1 MEPDTAA
8 VAGTVAASDAT
19 AAIVL
24 VEDDQ
29 PGPSTSKEEGAA
41 AAATAATEA
50 TVATEKGEKKK
61 EVNRKG
67 VCMRWTNPAPAPP
80 RGPNLDLWAPTGTA
94 ELGGAG
100 GRARGVGAAEQSRLR
115 SPPPSLLSAGR
126 AGAGR
131 GCGAG

>member
-8 VAGTVAASDAT
+8 LAATVAAADAT
-19 AAIVL
+19 ATIVVL
-24 VEDDQ
+24 EDEQ

-67 VCMRWTNPAPAPP
+67 VCVVDKSGAGPL
-80 RGPNLDLWAPTGTA
+80 RGAQTLTFGRRQVPT
-94 ELGGAG
+94 ELGGDG
-100 GRARGVGAAEQSRLR
+100 GRGRARGGRVVG
-115 SPPPSLLSAGR
+115 GTV
-126 AGAGR
+126 
-131 GCGAG
+131 